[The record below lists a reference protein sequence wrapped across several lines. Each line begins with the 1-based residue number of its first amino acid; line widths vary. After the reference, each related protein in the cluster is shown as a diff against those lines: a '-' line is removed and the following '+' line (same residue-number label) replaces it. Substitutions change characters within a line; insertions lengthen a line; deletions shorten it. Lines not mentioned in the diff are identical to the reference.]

1 MFTIKYNY
9 PNFRSSSK
17 LLQMLTSLVKYV
29 FSLWLTQGQTYDEDS
44 TDLIVPLE
52 LWLHGQPHSE
62 NSASDWLNTGLQVQT
77 GNLIDTLLYNSSHPR
92 MVDHVT

>member
-17 LLQMLTSLVKYV
+17 LLQMFTSLIKYV
-29 FSLWLTQGQTYDEDS
+29 FSLWVTQGQTYDVDS

-77 GNLIDTLLYNSSHPR
+77 GNLIDTFLYNSSHPR
-92 MVDHVT
+92 MMDHVT

>member
-9 PNFRSSSK
+9 LNFGSLSK
-17 LLQMLTSLVKYV
+17 LLQMFTGLIKYV
-29 FSLWLTQGQTYDEDS
+29 FSLWVTQGRTCDVDS

-77 GNLIDTLLYNSSHPR
+77 WNLIDTFLYNSSHPR